1 MSLMDKINI
10 LLIEDT
16 KSEEEALTSV
26 LLENDYNIVGVATNY
41 TEALTLFYQHK
52 VDLVI
57 IDVFLNGQPE
67 GITFAETITITPNVA
82 KPFVFLTSSK
92 DRQIFERAKLTKP
105 FSFLLKPFNELEVL
119 YAIEMAIEKFYEQT
133 NVFVSE
139 EQDTV
144 IGNSHLFIKKKNAL
158 KKVALQDI
166 IYIEVEERY
175 CNIITSNENYL
186 VALSLTKITEFLDNN
201 TFAKTHRNYIVNTNK
216 ISEIILSENLIVLEG
231 NYKVT
236 LSEKYKDFIHKY
248 KILK

>member
-1 MSLMDKINI
+1 MDKINI

-105 FSFLLKPFNELEVL
+105 FSFLLKPFNELEIL
-119 YAIEMAIEKFYEQT
+119 YAIEMAIEKFYDQT
-133 NVFVSE
+133 NVFLSE

-186 VALSLTKITEFLDNN
+186 VALSLTKITEFLDTN

-216 ISEIILSENLIVLEG
+216 INEIILSENLIILEG

>member
-1 MSLMDKINI
+1 MDKINI

-16 KSEEEALTSV
+16 KSEEEALSSV

-105 FSFLLKPFNELEVL
+105 FSFLLKPFNELEIL
-119 YAIEMAIEKFYEQT
+119 YAIEMAIEKFYDQT
-133 NVFVSE
+133 NVFLSE

-186 VALSLTKITEFLDNN
+186 VALSLTKITEF
-201 TFAKTHRNYIVNTNK
+201 
-216 ISEIILSENLIVLEG
+216 
-231 NYKVT
+231 
-236 LSEKYKDFIHKY
+236 
-248 KILK
+248 

>member
-1 MSLMDKINI
+1 MDKINI
-10 LLIEDT
+10 LIIEDT

-57 IDVFLNGQPE
+57 IDVFLNGQPD

-133 NVFVSE
+133 NVFLSE

-144 IGNSHLFIKKKNAL
+144 IGNSHLFIKKKNVL

-186 VALSLTKITEFLDNN
+186 VALSLTKITEFLDTN

-216 ISEIILSENLIVLEG
+216 ISEIILSENLIILEG
-231 NYKVT
+231 NYKIT

>member
-1 MSLMDKINI
+1 MDKINI
-10 LLIEDT
+10 LIIEDT
-16 KSEEEALTSV
+16 KSEEDALTSV

-119 YAIEMAIEKFYEQT
+119 YAIEMAIEKFYDQT
-133 NVFVSE
+133 NVFLSE

-186 VALSLTKITEFLDNN
+186 VALSLTKITEFLDTN

-216 ISEIILSENLIVLEG
+216 ISEIILNENLIILEG
-231 NYKVT
+231 NYKIT

>member
-1 MSLMDKINI
+1 MEKINI
-10 LLIEDT
+10 LIIEDT

-26 LLENDYNIVGVATNY
+26 LLENNYNIVGVATNY

-119 YAIEMAIEKFYEQT
+119 YAIEMAIEKFYDQT
-133 NVFVSE
+133 NIFLSE

-175 CNIITSNENYL
+175 CNIITSKENYL
-186 VALSLTKITEFLDNN
+186 VALSLTKITEFLYTN

-216 ISEIILSENLIVLEG
+216 ISEIILSENLIILEG
-231 NYKVT
+231 NYKIT

>member
-1 MSLMDKINI
+1 MDKINI

-186 VALSLTKITEFLDNN
+186 VALSLTKITEFLDTN

-216 ISEIILSENLIVLEG
+216 INEIILSENLIILEG

-236 LSEKYKDFIHKY
+236 LSEKYKEFIHKY

>member
-1 MSLMDKINI
+1 MDKINI

-16 KSEEEALTSV
+16 KSEEEALSSV

-119 YAIEMAIEKFYEQT
+119 YAIEMAIEKFYDQT
-133 NVFVSE
+133 NVFLSE

-186 VALSLTKITEFLDNN
+186 VALSLTKITEFLDTN
-201 TFAKTHRNYIVNTNK
+201 TFAKTHRNYIVNRWIQDLNATVG
-216 ISEIILSENLIVLEG
+216 LIC
-231 NYKVT
+231 YAQ
-236 LSEKYKDFIHKY
+236 KY
-248 KILK
+248 

>member
-1 MSLMDKINI
+1 MDKINI
-10 LLIEDT
+10 LIIEDT

-57 IDVFLNGQPE
+57 IDVFLNGQPD

-133 NVFVSE
+133 NVFLSE

-186 VALSLTKITEFLDNN
+186 VALSLTKITEFLDTN

-216 ISEIILSENLIVLEG
+216 ISEIILSENLIILEG

>member
-1 MSLMDKINI
+1 MDKINI

-186 VALSLTKITEFLDNN
+186 VALSLTKITEFLDTN
-201 TFAKTHRNYIVNTNK
+201 TFAKTHRKLY
-216 ISEIILSENLIVLEG
+216 SEYE
-231 NYKVT
+231 
-236 LSEKYKDFIHKY
+236 
-248 KILK
+248 

>member
-1 MSLMDKINI
+1 MDKINI
-10 LLIEDT
+10 LIIEDT
-16 KSEEEALTSV
+16 KSEEDALTSV

-133 NVFVSE
+133 NIFLSE

-216 ISEIILSENLIVLEG
+216 ISEIILNENLIILEG
-231 NYKVT
+231 NYKIT

>member
-1 MSLMDKINI
+1 MEKINI
-10 LLIEDT
+10 LIIEDT

-26 LLENDYNIVGVATNY
+26 LLENNYNIVGVATNY

-186 VALSLTKITEFLDNN
+186 VALSLTKITEFLDTN

-216 ISEIILSENLIVLEG
+216 ISEIILSENLIILEG
-231 NYKVT
+231 NYKIT

>member
-1 MSLMDKINI
+1 MEKINI
-10 LLIEDT
+10 LIIEDT

-26 LLENDYNIVGVATNY
+26 LLENNYNIVGVATNY

-186 VALSLTKITEFLDNN
+186 VALSLTKITEFLDTN
-201 TFAKTHRNYIVNTNK
+201 TFAKTHRNYIVNTNRRR
-216 ISEIILSENLIVLEG
+216 EIILSENLIILEG
-231 NYKVT
+231 NYKIT

>member
-1 MSLMDKINI
+1 MDKINI

-186 VALSLTKITEFLDNN
+186 VALSLTKITEFLDTN

-216 ISEIILSENLIVLEG
+216 INEIILSENLIILEG